1 MTKRAIYLFF
11 AVMALSVSAQAQS
24 WKQMAKAADEFFN
37 KGDYAK
43 AAQNYEKAYEKKNKK
58 ELLFKTG
65 ESYYLLRNYR
75 KAAEAYQSVK
85 DMNKE
90 FPLAGLKY
98 ARSLKQDGQ
107 YDRAIRAF
115 QDFLKGFTDENKSLM
130 EDIISDE
137 IQGCELG
144 KSLPL
149 KPMPEVEVARAG
161 RGVNS
166 ESNEFAPFCPEP
178 GVLYYSSTMGGQA
191 RIYRSEKTGG
201 DWSRGLTPENFPVI
215 QNGQYCNGS
224 LSPDGSRFYFT
235 ICENSG
241 NFGNLSTRCEIF
253 MIEREGVR
261 WSAPKRLP
269 DFINMKGFTSTQPWV
284 VHRGD
289 VEIVYFA
296 SNRQGGRGG
305 LDLWYITRSIAGA
318 GEFSQPVNLGAA
330 INTLANE
337 MAPYFDSEEGY
348 LYFASNGHVSL
359 GGFDIQKAR
368 GDLTNWGTPE
378 NIGLPYNSSAD
389 DFFFVKGENGGVAFL
404 SSNRIFAGEKTNTL
418 DDDIFEFRVK
428 PQTLPLEGNVFDL
441 DLGEPLRS
449 FNIILSEIAENGS
462 ELPLVN
468 RIITEGFYR
477 LEVLPNRQYR
487 VAVNA
492 EGYEGGSYSFF
503 TSGQGNITYGQPIFL
518 RKVAPA
524 PPVTPPAPSPSPSP
538 GTVVP
543 PAPVPGTVPAGTL
556 GVPGEMYTLRGTSR
570 VDNLEYQSNA
580 PRYYGVY
587 FKIQLAASAQFNPSD
602 ARFTQFSDLGTIQT
616 ELIISRNLT
625 RVLLGDF
632 MNEASAKQALAQVK
646 RKGFTA
652 AYIAKYENGV
662 RYGRVN
668 L

>member
-1 MTKRAIYLFF
+1 MSMIKKTVYLFF
-11 AVMALSVSAQAQS
+11 AMTLSLSVQAQS
-24 WKQMAKAADEFFN
+24 WQKMAKTADEFFN

-75 KAAEAYQSVK
+75 KAAEAYQNVK

-90 FPLAGLKY
+90 FSLVGLKY

-115 QDFLKGFTDENKSLM
+115 QDFLKGFAGENKSVM
-130 EDIISDE
+130 EDIVADE

-149 KPMPEVEVARAG
+149 KPTPEVDVTRAG
-161 RGVNS
+161 RGINT
-166 ESNEFAPFCPEP
+166 ESNEFAPFSPEA

-191 RIYRSEKTGG
+191 RIYRSEKMNG
-201 DWSRGLTPENFPVI
+201 DWSRGTTPENFPVI

-253 MIEREGVR
+253 VIEREGMR

-269 DFINMKGFTSTQPWV
+269 DFVNVKGFTATQPWV

-305 LDLWYITRSIAGA
+305 LDLWYITRNIDRA

-330 INTLANE
+330 VNTLGNE
-337 MAPYFDSEEGY
+337 ISPYFDQEDGY

-368 GDLTNWGTPE
+368 GDLNNWGAPE

-389 DFFFVKGENGGVAFL
+389 DFFFVQGENGEVAFL
-404 SSNRIFAGEKTNTL
+404 SSNRVFAGEKNNTL
-418 DDDIFEFRVK
+418 DDDIFEFRLK
-428 PQTLPLEGNVFDL
+428 PRTFPHEGIAL
-441 DLGEPLRS
+441 DLESSEPLRS
-449 FNIILSEIAENGS
+449 FNIVLSEISGS
-462 ELPLVN
+462 GTETPLVN
-468 RIITEGFYR
+468 RIMTEGNYR
-477 LEVLPNRQYR
+477 FEVLPNRQYR
-487 VAVNA
+487 VTINA
-492 EGYEGGSYSFF
+492 EGYESGSYSFF
-503 TSGQGNITYGQPIFL
+503 TSGQSNTPYGQALLL
-518 RKVAPA
+518 RKIVSV
-524 PPVTPPAPSPSPSP
+524 PPVVNPTLPSNPVITSPPTSV
-538 GTVVP
+538 GF
-543 PAPVPGTVPAGTL
+543 
-556 GVPGEMYTLRGTSR
+556 GVPGETYTLRGTSR
-570 VDNLEYQSNA
+570 IDNLEYQSNA
-580 PRYYGVY
+580 PRHAGIYY
-587 FKIQLAASAQFNPSD
+587 KIQLAAVT
-602 ARFTQFSDLGTIQT
+602 RFDPADSRYANLSSLGTIQT
-616 ELIISRNLT
+616 EFIISRNLT

-632 MNEASAKQALAQVK
+632 MDEASARKALAQAK
-646 RKGFTA
+646 SKGFTI

-662 RYGRVN
+662 RYGKVN